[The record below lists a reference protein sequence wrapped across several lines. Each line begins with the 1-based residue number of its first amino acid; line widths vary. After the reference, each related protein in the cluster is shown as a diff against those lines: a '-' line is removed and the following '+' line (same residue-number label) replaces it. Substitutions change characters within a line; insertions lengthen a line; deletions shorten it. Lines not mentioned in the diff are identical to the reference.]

1 MYTVDEQLVVT
12 GRSYLSTMIQVFST
26 IFVIIAVTP
35 WFLVGLV
42 PIIIFYLHQQ
52 EFFTMTYRELKRVSA
67 YVDEQ
72 WNDFSQYIFY
82 SNIDFTS
89 SPTA

>member
-52 EFFTMTYRELKRVSA
+52 AFFTMTYRELKRVSA
-67 YVDEQ
+67 YDRRAVE
-72 WNDFSQYIFY
+72 
-82 SNIDFTS
+82 
-89 SPTA
+89 